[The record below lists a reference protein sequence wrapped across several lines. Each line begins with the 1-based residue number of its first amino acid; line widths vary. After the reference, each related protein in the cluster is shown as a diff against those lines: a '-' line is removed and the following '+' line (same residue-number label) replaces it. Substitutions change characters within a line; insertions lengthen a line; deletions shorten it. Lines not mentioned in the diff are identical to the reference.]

1 MKITTTQ
8 TVCAIAACLTL
19 QWAGAAVAQTSG
31 TKTKAKQTSSRTQ
44 TKTKANQLAAAS
56 IAAEDA
62 LSPEQLNIASFVYT
76 GNIACE
82 NGNQVNVQQD
92 AKLPGYF
99 NVSSGKQRFRMVP
112 AVTTTGA
119 VRLEDKKSGGV
130 WLQISNKS
138 MLLNER
144 AGQRIADECAGTA
157 QQAFAAQMKT
167 NPPASVLDAP
177 VK

>member
-8 TVCAIAACLTL
+8 AVCAVAACVTL
-19 QWAGAAVAQTSG
+19 QWAGTAIAQTSAN
-31 TKTKAKQTSSRTQ
+31 KTKQTSSRTQ

-56 IAAEDA
+56 VAAEEA
-62 LSPEQLNIASFVYT
+62 LTPEQLAIADFVYT
-76 GNIACE
+76 GRIACE
-82 NGNQVNVQQD
+82 NGNQVTVQGD
-92 AKLPGYF
+92 SKMPGYF
-99 NVSSGKQRFRMVP
+99 DVSSGKQRFRMVP

-119 VRLEDKKSGGV
+119 VRLEDKKTGGV

-167 NPPASVLDAP
+167 NPPVSVLDAP
-177 VK
+177 TK

>member
-1 MKITTTQ
+1 MKITMTQ
-8 TVCAIAACLTL
+8 AVCAIAAGVTL
-19 QWAGAAVAQTSG
+19 QWAGAAIAQTPVN
-31 TKTKAKQTSSRTQ
+31 KTNAKQTSSRTQ

-56 IAAEDA
+56 VAAEEA
-62 LSPEQLNIASFVYT
+62 LTPEQLAIADFVYT
-76 GNIACE
+76 GRIACE
-82 NGNQVNVQQD
+82 NGNQVTVQID
-92 AKLPGYF
+92 PKMPGHF

-119 VRLEDKKSGGV
+119 VRLEDKKTGGV

-177 VK
+177 AK

>member
-1 MKITTTQ
+1 MKITMTQ
-8 TVCAIAACLTL
+8 AVCAIAAGVTL
-19 QWAGAAVAQTSG
+19 QWAGAAIAQTPVN
-31 TKTKAKQTSSRTQ
+31 KTNAKQTSSRTQ

-56 IAAEDA
+56 VAAEEA
-62 LSPEQLNIASFVYT
+62 LTPEQLAIADFVYT
-76 GNIACE
+76 GRIACE
-82 NGNQVNVQQD
+82 NGNQVTVQSD
-92 AKLPGYF
+92 PKMPGHF

-119 VRLEDKKSGGV
+119 VRLEDKKTGGV

-177 VK
+177 TK